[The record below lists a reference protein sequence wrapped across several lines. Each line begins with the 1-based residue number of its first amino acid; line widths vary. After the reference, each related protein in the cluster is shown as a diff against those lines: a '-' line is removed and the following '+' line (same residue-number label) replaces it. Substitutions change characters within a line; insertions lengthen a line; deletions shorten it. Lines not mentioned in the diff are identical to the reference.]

1 MGLLGYIQPVLP
13 NLVSRMV
20 PYHPAPPEVNYLI
33 TTASLKS
40 STVKDL
46 VELAKSR
53 GLAGWHG
60 MKKDQLIRGLLKL
73 KKKPASRRAV
83 PVVKKSPLPVKAKS
97 PLKVAAKKPVVKA
110 TKVGKPAVHPVSAA
124 QAGRATRKIH
134 AVHEQRERMK
144 DLAGPHKNGQATRS
158 TEKSTV
164 EKDRIV
170 LLVRDPY
177 WMHVIW
183 HVTRITMMR
192 AQAAMA
198 EHWHTARPI
207 LRLLEV
213 DAGPTTSTAEKIA
226 REIEVHGGV
235 QNWYVE
241 VPNPSHSYRVEL
253 GYRAASGK
261 FFTIA
266 RSNMVTT
273 PAPGSSD
280 SIDENW
286 NSVAKDYEKVYAL
299 SGGYSEERSC
309 GELQELFEER
319 LRRPMGPATAKFGVG
334 AERLL
339 NRHKNFQ
346 FAVDAEIIIYGATS
360 IDARVTLGGE
370 PVKLRSDGTFTVRMA
385 LPDKRQVIPA
395 VAASADG
402 VEQRTIVLAVE
413 RNTKVLEPMLREQ
426 NEA

>member
-1 MGLLGYIQPVLP
+1 
-13 NLVSRMV
+13 
-20 PYHPAPPEVNYLI
+20 LI

-46 VELAKSR
+46 AELAKSH
-53 GLAGWHG
+53 GLSGWHS
-60 MKKDQLIRGLLKL
+60 MKKDQLIRGLLKFT
-73 KKKPASRRAV
+73 KKPASKPAAR
-83 PVVKKSPLPVKAKS
+83 
-97 PLKVAAKKPVVKA
+97 AAKKARVAAAKAKVRSQPRVTAKRVAKKSATPPVKSA
-110 TKVGKPAVHPVSAA
+110 KVA
-124 QAGRATRKIH
+124 RKIH
-134 AVHEQRERMK
+134 AAHEKREKFK
-144 DLAGPHKNGQATRS
+144 DLAGPHLNG
-158 TEKSTV
+158 KSQD
-164 EKDRIV
+164 KDRVV
-170 LLVRDPY
+170 LMVRDPY
-177 WMHVIW
+177 WLHVIW
-183 HVTRITMMR
+183 HVTRATVMR

-198 EHWHTARPI
+198 EHWHTSRPV

-213 DAGPTTSTAEKIA
+213 DAGPTTSTAEKMV

-253 GYRAASGK
+253 GYRSAGGK
-261 FFTIA
+261 FFAIA
-266 RSNMVTT
+266 RSNMVST

-286 NSVAKDYEKVYAL
+286 NAVAKDYEKIYAL
-299 SGGYSEERSC
+299 SGGYNEERSS

-319 LRRPMGPATAKFGVG
+319 LRRPMGPASAKYGVG

-360 IDARVTLGGE
+360 TDARVTLGGE
-370 PVKLRSDGTFTVRMA
+370 PVRLRSDGTFTVRMA

-413 RNTKVLEPMLREQ
+413 RNTKVLEPMVKEQ
-426 NEA
+426 NEN